1 MTLTSGADIEIVEY
15 LYSAEKEQREVVK
28 ITDQLPELS
37 FEDAYLI
44 QEKLIERREKDGSR
58 RIGLKLG
65 LTSRA
70 KQEMM
75 GVHEAIYG
83 YLTDDMLAL
92 EWEPICFEQFIH
104 PKAEP
109 EIAFLIDKDLKGTNV
124 TAEDVLK
131 VTKYVAP
138 AIEIIDSRYLD
149 FKFTLADVI
158 ADNCSSSRFIIGSK
172 WMKPDNMDLAQLG
185 MVMSKNGEVTQ
196 TGSSAAVL
204 GHPAASVAW
213 AVNKLGETGRG
224 IKKGDIILSGA
235 ISEAISFMPGDA
247 ISVQFAEL
255 GSVTMVCKSGS
266 LIKKH

>member
-1 MTLTSGADIEIVEY
+1 MTLTSGADMEIVEY

-28 ITDQLPELS
+28 ITDRLPELS
-37 FEDAYLI
+37 FEEAYLI

-58 RIGLKLG
+58 RVGLKLG
-65 LTSRA
+65 LTSKA
-70 KQEMM
+70 KQQMM

-83 YLTDDMLAL
+83 ILTDDMLGF
-92 EWEPICFEQFIH
+92 EWEPIDFNQFIH

-109 EIAFLIDKDLKGTNV
+109 EIAFMIGEDLQGTSV
-124 TAEDVLK
+124 TAEDVLS

-158 ADNCSSSRFIIGSK
+158 ADNCSSSRFVLGSK
-172 WMKPDNMDLAQLG
+172 WMKPDSVDLGQLG
-185 MVMSKNGEVTQ
+185 MVMSKNGEVAQ

-204 GHPAASVAW
+204 GHPAASAAW
-213 AVNKLGETGRG
+213 AVNKLGESGRG

-235 ISEAISFMPGDA
+235 ISEAIAFKPGDA
-247 ISVQFAEL
+247 VSVQFAEL
-255 GSVTMVCKSGS
+255 GSVSISCKSGA
-266 LIKKH
+266 